1 MSDFNERVIA
11 EFRANGGVVEMF
23 GPRVVLLRTVGAKS
37 GEPRTTPVV
46 YRRDGDR
53 LIVFASKAGAPEHP
67 AWFHNILADPD
78 LTIEVGQEGEVV
90 ARKARAVELH
100 GEERDRLFEQQ
111 ATEIPTFR
119 EYEQKTTRKIPVVEI
134 ELGDVISD

>member
-1 MSDFNERVIA
+1 MSDFNEQVIA

-23 GPRVVLLRTVGAKS
+23 GPRVVLLKTVGAKS

-67 AWFHNILADPD
+67 AWYHNILADPD
-78 LTIEVGQEGEVV
+78 LTIEVREDGGVV
-90 ARKARAVELH
+90 TRTAKAVELH
-100 GEERDRLFEQQ
+100 GEERDRLFEEQ

-119 EYEQKTTRKIPVVEI
+119 EYAEKTTRTIPVVAL
-134 ELGDVISD
+134 ELGDVVAG

>member
-67 AWFHNILADPD
+67 AWFHNILADPG
-78 LTIEVGQEGEVV
+78 LTIEVGQEGQVV

-100 GEERDRLFEQQ
+100 GEERVWLFEQQ
-111 ATEIPTFR
+111 TTEIPTFR
-119 EYEQKTTRKIPVVEI
+119 EYEQKTTRKIPVVAL
-134 ELGDVISD
+134 ELGDVIPG

>member
-67 AWFHNILADPD
+67 AWFHNILADPG
-78 LTIEVGQEGEVV
+78 LTIEVGQEGQVV

-119 EYEQKTTRKIPVVEI
+119 EYEQKTTRKIPVVAL
-134 ELGDVISD
+134 ELGDVIPG

>member
-67 AWFHNILADPD
+67 AWFHNILADPG
-78 LTIEVGQEGEVV
+78 LTIEVGQEGQVV

-119 EYEQKTTRKIPVVEI
+119 EYEQKTTRKIPVVAL
-134 ELGDVISD
+134 ELGDVIPE

>member
-1 MSDFNERVIA
+1 MTDFNDRVIA
-11 EFRANGGVVEMF
+11 EIRDNGGVVEMF

-53 LIVFASKAGAPEHP
+53 LILFASKAGAPEDP
-67 AWFHNILADPD
+67 AWFHNIIADPD
-78 LTIEVGQEGEVV
+78 LTIELGQDGRVV
-90 ARKARAVELH
+90 ARKATAVELH

-111 ATEIPTFR
+111 AADVPTFR
-119 EYEQKTTRKIPVVEI
+119 EYQEKTTRTIPVVAL
-134 ELGDVISD
+134 ELGEVLPA

>member
-23 GPRVVLLRTVGAKS
+23 GPRVVLLKTVGAKS

-46 YRRDGDR
+46 YRPDGDR
-53 LIVFASKAGAPEHP
+53 LIVFASKAGAPEDP
-67 AWFHNILADPD
+67 AWFHNIVADPD
-78 LTIEVGQEGEVV
+78 LKVELGEDGRVV
-90 ARKARAVELH
+90 TRTAKAVELH

-111 ATEIPTFR
+111 AADVPTFR
-119 EYEQKTTRKIPVVEI
+119 EYQEKTTRKIPVVAL
-134 ELGDVISD
+134 ELGDVVED